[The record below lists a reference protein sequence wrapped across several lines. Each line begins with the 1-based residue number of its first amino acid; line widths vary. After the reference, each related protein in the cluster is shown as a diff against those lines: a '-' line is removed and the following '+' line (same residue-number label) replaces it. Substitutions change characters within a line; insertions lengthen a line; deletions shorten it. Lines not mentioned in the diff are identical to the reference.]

1 MISLEKIGLIALSHG
16 WEREGTR
23 CTRSQQV
30 KWDDGEGELS
40 GRFVLIFSF
49 NTNLGTYMGHLSFDY
64 GYCYENCIFGEW
76 GDERGWDWVFLVH
89 KTLQEEEVGRV

>member
-40 GRFVLIFSF
+40 GGWAGVLVVTLI
-49 NTNLGTYMGHLSFDY
+49 NERRMAWIL
-64 GYCYENCIFGEW
+64 NCCM
-76 GDERGWDWVFLVH
+76 
-89 KTLQEEEVGRV
+89 EVEV